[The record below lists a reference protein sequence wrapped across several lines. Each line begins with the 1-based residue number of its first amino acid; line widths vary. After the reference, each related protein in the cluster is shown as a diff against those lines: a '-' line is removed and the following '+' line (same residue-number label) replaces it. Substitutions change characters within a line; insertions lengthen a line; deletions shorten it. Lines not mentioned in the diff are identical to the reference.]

1 MIELIEGDAVP
12 TFEEQIEG
20 IKQVEL
26 TYKKIREL
34 HIELLTETL
43 SYYEWQP
50 EVLHAESPQNEL
62 EEIMKEEADIF
73 GLKTER
79 DADSYYMKGL
89 GEIEKKKREFER
101 ELDHYWDIYNV
112 DDYM

>member
-1 MIELIEGDAVP
+1 
-12 TFEEQIEG
+12 
-20 IKQVEL
+20 
-26 TYKKIREL
+26 
-34 HIELLTETL
+34 
-43 SYYEWQP
+43 
-50 EVLHAESPQNEL
+50 
-62 EEIMKEEADIF
+62 MKEEADIF

-101 ELDHYWDIYNV
+101 ELDHYWGIYNV